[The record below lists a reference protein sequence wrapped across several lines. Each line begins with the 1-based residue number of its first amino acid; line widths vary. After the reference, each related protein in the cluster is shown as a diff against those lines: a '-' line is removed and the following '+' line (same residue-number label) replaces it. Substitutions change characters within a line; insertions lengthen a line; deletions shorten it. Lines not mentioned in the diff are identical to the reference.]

1 MDQLSA
7 IAAAAA
13 AERVER
19 NDAYRGLLAFSALPG
34 APVLGAP
41 SSRWSRR
48 RRRGRRR
55 NG

>member
-13 AERVER
+13 AERAER
-19 NDAYRGLLAFSALPG
+19 NRAYDGLLAFSALPN
-34 APVLGAP
+34 APVLGALP
-41 SSRWSRR
+41 SRWSRLRTRVR
-48 RRRGRRR
+48 RP